1 MKKVLFILLILF
13 TAQFGFGQSESIE
26 EKEVTQTFMI
36 VEKMPLYD
44 GAINDEDS
52 NKKLERFVTNRAK
65 AIEVKDKGIVY
76 VSFTVDSEGN
86 VVNVKVLKGVSEKT
100 DEAALSIINDMKP
113 WVAGSQR
120 GKKASVIFN
129 VPVRFK

>member
-1 MKKVLFILLILF
+1 MKKKEKRKNRIE
-13 TAQFGFGQSESIE
+13 SES
-26 EKEVTQTFMI
+26 
-36 VEKMPLYD
+36 
-44 GAINDEDS
+44 DS
-52 NKKLERFVTNRAK
+52 FLRMHQGDAK
-65 AIEVKDKGIVY
+65 AAMLQSNDSPMKLNK
-76 VSFTVDSEGN
+76 VDSEGN

-129 VPVRFK
+129 VPVKFK